1 MNAAMP
7 EPRSA
12 VMIVVEASWK
22 DRAGAMQTVAA
33 RMEDKSTGGAC
44 IRLKTAIEVGAKLRI
59 QWRFEQFSGVVK
71 YCRRE
76 GREFV
81 VGLQRD
87 KTLMVEPA
95 VSPAAPQETAQGSEA
110 ITSPGRIEKPMER
123 QESKAE
129 KIPAGKAVVQH
140 EVVRHEPIMQIAG
153 SVTARGERSVRE
165 EIDIR
170 NQARGVRPQMPSV
183 LRGTEV
189 RATEIPKRKETAKER
204 KPMKRKWLDLAPW
217 HHKQE
222 GLSVSGNGHTQVNGG
237 GKQNG
242 NGNGNAKNLAPHTS
256 SFAEKIP
263 ADSAGD
269 AMPNFQI
276 ELLPLD
282 DVYLAAGIVHTRGGV
297 HKVVEMLRSEHI
309 RGLSQDMKRA
319 AVLMALEIAGVSIEQ
334 VRQDAK
340 ARQDAL
346 DSYEGEQRKQAQA
359 EWARKAEEN
368 IKIQAELERIKTQY
382 MTRITRNLEGV
393 AREQSAFSN
402 WQTAKRQ
409 ETQSISE
416 AADLCVK
423 PVVADAVGGSV
434 AAEIGHAASAG
445 AKLQ

>member
-22 DRAGAMQTVAA
+22 DQAGAVQTVAA
-33 RMEDKSTGGAC
+33 RMEDKSAGGAC

-71 YCRRE
+71 YCRSE

-87 KTLMVEPA
+87 KTPIVEPA
-95 VSPAAPQETAQGSEA
+95 VSPATSQETAQGSEA
-110 ITSPGRIEKPMER
+110 ITSPGRIEKPTER

-129 KIPAGKAVVQH
+129 KIPLGKPVVQQ
-140 EVVRHEPIMQIAG
+140 EPIAQIAG

-256 SFAEKIP
+256 SFGEKIP
-263 ADSAGD
+263 ADSAGEGM
-269 AMPNFQI
+269 ANFQI

-297 HKVVEMLRSEHI
+297 HRVVEMLRSEHI

-423 PVVADAVGGSV
+423 PAVADVVGGSV